1 MIKLYIKKSGVTL
14 IEVLIALIIFS
25 LAVLPAVGTFSTY
38 FSTATRQMEQEMALK
53 IAESVV
59 NLLQNLSYESILE
72 GTMGDCALDIQTP
85 EGHVTGVI
93 KFTNVVT
100 RVLTGLEKPGQVI
113 VGESDP
119 ININRI
125 NYKIDVEIIRSFI
138 PQFIPAH
145 NEDDMI
151 FTYYDLDEE
160 EATKEIKTYD
170 SFDDGYIFNVTVSYG
185 TAIPIKLTTFR
196 TDMVK

>member
-1 MIKLYIKKSGVTL
+1 MIKFYIKKSGVTL
-14 IEVLIALIIFS
+14 IEVLIALIILS

-59 NLLQNLSYESILE
+59 NLLQNLSYESIRE

-85 EGHVTGVI
+85 DGNVTGVI
-93 KFTNVVT
+93 KFTNIIEK
-100 RVLTGLEKPGQVI
+100 VLTGLERPRKVI
-113 VGESDP
+113 VGESDS

-125 NYKIDVEIIRSFI
+125 NYKVDVEIIRCFV
-138 PQFIPAH
+138 PQFVNSP
-145 NEDDMI
+145 NEEDMI
-151 FTYYDLDEE
+151 FTYYDLEE
-160 EATKEIKTYD
+160 EEVSKEIKTYD
-170 SFDDGYIFNVTVSYG
+170 SFDDGYIFNVTISYG
-185 TAIPIKLTTFR
+185 TSIPIKLTTFR